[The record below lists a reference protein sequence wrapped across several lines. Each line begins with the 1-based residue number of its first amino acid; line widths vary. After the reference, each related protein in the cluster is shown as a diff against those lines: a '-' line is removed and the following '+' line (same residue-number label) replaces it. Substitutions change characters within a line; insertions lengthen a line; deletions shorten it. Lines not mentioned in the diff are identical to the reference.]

1 MFSGLYLKKG
11 GDKCML
17 YAKVIPDLSLS
28 RTDKMFDYEVP
39 FEMIS
44 TLDIGMRVK
53 VPFGAGNRF
62 MEGYVVDICDKT
74 DFDSDKIKLIA
85 KITDK
90 ESFLSKELIELAW
103 WMKKRYITTFSSC
116 LNTIFPAGADIK
128 NTVKFVFIS
137 DTEKATKYIE
147 ENSNK
152 AKFKSGINALKY
164 ILENGETEQSKLLK
178 ELNISLSP
186 LKTLEKN
193 GIICFKDGRRNYKPK
208 YDFSPYNKHILNPKQ
223 QKIYES
229 LCTEKS
235 EKPNLIFGITGSG
248 KTEIYLQYID
258 YVISC
263 GKKAIVLVPE
273 ISLTPLMV
281 ERFKGRF
288 GERVAFTHSRMSQ
301 GERLDVWLKAKYGEV
316 DIVIGPRSA
325 VFMPFENLGTIIID
339 EEHDDSY
346 KSEQNPKYDAIEVA
360 IERCRKNNAK
370 VVLGSA
376 TPSVK
381 SYYMAEKGQY
391 NIFTLD
397 ERTGESSLPK
407 CEIIDMRK
415 EIEKGNFSVVSDRLY
430 EEISKAL
437 SEKKQI
443 MLFINRRGAST
454 FVSCRKC
461 GHVMMCKRCN
471 VSYKYHSK
479 GNFLMCH
486 YCGAKEKVPSVCP
499 ECGSKYIKY
508 FGAGT
513 QKIEDEIKKLFPM
526 ARVLRM
532 DYDTTKGKYGHAQ
545 ILEAF
550 KKRQADILIG
560 TQMIAKGHDFHNV
573 ALVGIMAADTSLNS
587 MDYKGAER
595 TFQLITQAAG
605 RAGRGDGNGRVI
617 IQTYDSE
624 NFAIKAAS
632 NHDYVS
638 FYNQERDLRSIMG
651 YPPFS
656 YVFTVLSVGKNE
668 QKPLEALNVFNDII
682 SKLDNGKITVLGP
695 SEAIISKIK
704 DQFRFRLILKCN
716 DDEYMRNICQKASDA
731 FGNLKGYSAV
741 YINIYMNSETI
752 I

>member
-1 MFSGLYLKKG
+1 
-11 GDKCML
+11 ML

-53 VPFGAGNRF
+53 VTFGAGNRY

-116 LNTIFPAGADIK
+116 LNTIFPSGADIK

-137 DTEKATKYIE
+137 DAEKANKYIE
-147 ENSNK
+147 ENSSK
-152 AKFKSGINALKY
+152 VKFRSAINVLKY

-193 GIICFKDGRRNYKPK
+193 GIICFKNGRRNYKPK

-288 GERVAFTHSRMSQ
+288 GDRVAFTHSRMSQ

-360 IERCRKNNAK
+360 VERCRQNNAK
-370 VVLGSA
+370 AVLGSA

-397 ERTGESSLPK
+397 ERAGEGSLPK

-486 YCGAKEKVPSVCP
+486 YCGAKESVPKVCP

-513 QKIEDEIKKLFPM
+513 QKIEDEIKKLFPS

-532 DYDTTKGKYGHAQ
+532 DYDTTRGKYGHAQ

-573 ALVGIMAADTSLNS
+573 SLVGIMAADISLNS

-595 TFQLITQAAG
+595 TFELITQAAG

-624 NFAIKAAS
+624 NFAIKAAA

-668 QKPLEALNVFNDII
+668 QKPLEALNVFNDIV
-682 SKLDNGKITVLGP
+682 SKLDNGNITILGP

-716 DDEYMRNICQKASDA
+716 DDEYMRSICQKASDA
-731 FGNLKGYSAV
+731 FANLKGYSDV